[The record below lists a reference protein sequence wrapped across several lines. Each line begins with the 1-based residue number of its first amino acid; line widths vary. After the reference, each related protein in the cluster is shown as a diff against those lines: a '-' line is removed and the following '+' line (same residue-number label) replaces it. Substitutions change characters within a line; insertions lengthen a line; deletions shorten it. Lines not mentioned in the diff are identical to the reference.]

1 MRWWLMDESH
11 TNTKKIISRKGRWMK
26 MKFCLLKGWK
36 LIPIWKRKK
45 KLVLLVAI
53 WWGRRWKKIIINQNN
68 GDNLKRTF
76 WYQKNKKKLKRNIK
90 KKLRQQVD
98 LKRFFSP
105 FSSPSLPLLLRVS
118 LLFLCF
124 LPYKSSL
131 PLWFLLI
138 FVIFFLLNCAPA
150 QASQH
155 QKEKKVKN

>member
-1 MRWWLMDESH
+1 MRCDVMMVNGWKPHKHEKNNIKKRKVDENEILFAQRLKVDS
-11 TNTKKIISRKGRWMK
+11 NLKTKKKTCFACRDLMGQK
-26 MKFCLLKGWK
+26 ME
-36 LIPIWKRKK
+36 
-45 KLVLLVAI
+45 
-53 WWGRRWKKIIINQNN
+53 KIIINQNN

-76 WYQKNKKKLKRNIK
+76 WYQKNKIKLKRNIK

-105 FSSPSLPLLLRVS
+105 FSSSSLPLLLRVS

-138 FVIFFLLNCAPA
+138 FVIFFLIELCT
-150 QASQH
+150 SSS
-155 QKEKKVKN
+155 